1 MGMESNNGLMARDTE
16 AIGIKAKCME
26 MENLLWEIHF
36 KEKMIRNLTMKKV
49 I

>member
-1 MGMESNNGLMARDTE
+1 MARDTE
-16 AIGIKAKCME
+16 VIGIKAKCME

-36 KEKMIRNLTMKKV
+36 KEKMIKNLTMKKV